1 LNTGSK
7 WNASK
12 KKTSFMDAKNC
23 GYCSAANSNIEG
35 REVRSIL
42 FLYCLIII
50 TDLVFYSMYD
60 NVVNSY
66 VLIRFI
72 G

>member
-1 LNTGSK
+1 MLQ
-7 WNASK
+7 

-23 GYCSAANSNIEG
+23 GYCSSAYSNIEG
-35 REVRSIL
+35 REVRSII

-50 TDLVFYSMYD
+50 TDFVFYSMSD